1 MDEIT
6 KREII
11 MENYMHP
18 TNRKRMGE
26 DNYTKTNTSNSSCID
41 NLDIYIK
48 FKGDIIEDI
57 TFDGEACA
65 ISISATS
72 IMINNLIGK
81 TKDEALKYIHEF
93 YKMTNNEEYDAEILN
108 EGIVYSDIY
117 KQGNRKT
124 CATLPFRGL
133 EEAIQ
138 KSFEEKKS

>member
-1 MDEIT
+1 MDQET

-11 MENYMHP
+11 MENYLHP
-18 TNRKRMGE
+18 TNRKRVD
-26 DNYTKTNTSNSSCID
+26 DNNYNMVNTRNASCID

-48 FKGDIIEDI
+48 FNGDKIEDI

-81 TKDEALKYIHEF
+81 TKDEALAYIKEF
-93 YKMTNNEEYDAEILN
+93 YHMTEGQEYNEELLQ
-108 EGIVYSDIY
+108 EGIVYEDIY

-124 CATLPFRGL
+124 CATLPFRGIEKAIL
-133 EEAIQ
+133 ESL
-138 KSFEEKKS
+138 K

>member
-1 MDEIT
+1 MDEVT

-18 TNRKRMGE
+18 TNRRRT
-26 DNYTKTNTSNSSCID
+26 DDSNYTKTNTKNASCID
-41 NLDIYIK
+41 NLDIYIR
-48 FKGDIIEDI
+48 FKGNVIDDIV
-57 TFDGEACA
+57 FDGEACA

-81 TKDEALKYIHEF
+81 TKEEAIKYINNF
-93 YKMTNNEEYDAEILN
+93 YNMTNGKEYDSELVG

-133 EEAIQ
+133 EKVILESL
-138 KSFEEKKS
+138 K

>member
-1 MDEIT
+1 MDAET

-18 TNRKRMGE
+18 TNRKRMDE
-26 DNYTKTNTSNSSCID
+26 VDYTKINTNNASCID

-48 FKGDIIEDI
+48 FNKDKIEDI
-57 TFDGEACA
+57 TFEGEACA

-72 IMINNLIGK
+72 IMISNLIGK
-81 TKDEALKYIHEF
+81 TKAEALEYIHTF
-93 YKMTNNEEYDAEILN
+93 YDMTNGKAYNEELLK
-108 EGIVYSDIY
+108 EGNAYNDIY

-133 EEAIQ
+133 EKAILE
-138 KSFEEKKS
+138 SLE

>member
-1 MDEIT
+1 MDEVT

-18 TNRKRMGE
+18 TNRRRTD
-26 DNYTKTNTSNSSCID
+26 DNTYTKTNTKNASCID
-41 NLDIYIK
+41 NLDIYIR
-48 FKGDIIEDI
+48 FKGNVIDDIV
-57 TFDGEACA
+57 FDGEACA

-81 TKDEALKYIHEF
+81 TKEEAIKYINNF
-93 YKMTNNEEYDAEILN
+93 YNMTNGKDYDSELVG

-133 EEAIQ
+133 EKVILESL
-138 KSFEEKKS
+138 K

>member
-1 MDEIT
+1 MDEVT

-18 TNRKRMGE
+18 NNRRRTD
-26 DNYTKTNTSNSSCID
+26 DNTYIITNTKNASCID
-41 NLDIYIK
+41 NLDIYIR
-48 FKGDIIEDI
+48 FKGNVIDDIV
-57 TFDGEACA
+57 FDGEACA

-81 TKDEALKYIHEF
+81 TKEEAIKYINNF
-93 YKMTNNEEYDAEILN
+93 YNMTNGKEYDSELVG

-133 EEAIQ
+133 EKVILESL
-138 KSFEEKKS
+138 K

>member
-1 MDEIT
+1 MDEET

-18 TNRKRMGE
+18 TNRMRME
-26 DNYTKTNTSNSSCID
+26 ENDYTKINTNNASCID
-41 NLDIYIK
+41 NLDIYIH
-48 FKGDIIEDI
+48 FKNDKIEDI

-81 TKDEALKYIHEF
+81 TKEEALDYIHNF
-93 YKMTNNEEYDAEILN
+93 YQMTENQPYNEEILK

-133 EEAIQ
+133 EKAILESL
-138 KSFEEKKS
+138 K

>member
-1 MDEIT
+1 MDEVT

-18 TNRKRMGE
+18 TNRRRTD
-26 DNYTKTNTSNSSCID
+26 DNTYTKTNTKNASCID
-41 NLDIYIK
+41 NLDIYIR
-48 FKGDIIEDI
+48 FKGNVIDDIM
-57 TFDGEACA
+57 FDGEACA

-81 TKDEALKYIHEF
+81 TKEEAIKYINNF
-93 YKMTNNEEYDAEILN
+93 YNMTNGKDYDSDLVG

-133 EEAIQ
+133 EKVILDSL
-138 KSFEEKKS
+138 K

>member
-1 MDEIT
+1 MDEVT

-18 TNRKRMGE
+18 TNRRRTD
-26 DNYTKTNTSNSSCID
+26 DNTYTKTNTKNASCID
-41 NLDIYIK
+41 NLDIYIR
-48 FKGDIIEDI
+48 FKGNVIDDIV
-57 TFDGEACA
+57 FDGEACA

-81 TKDEALKYIHEF
+81 TKEEAIKYINNF
-93 YKMTNNEEYDAEILN
+93 YNMTNGKDYDSDLVG

-133 EEAIQ
+133 EKVILDSL
-138 KSFEEKKS
+138 K

>member
-1 MDEIT
+1 MDQET

-18 TNRKRMGE
+18 TNRIRKE
-26 DNYTKTNTSNSSCID
+26 DAGYEKINTANSSCID

-48 FKGDIIEDI
+48 FKNDVIEDI

-72 IMINNLIGK
+72 IMINQLIGK
-81 TKDEALKYIHEF
+81 TKEDAIRYIQEF
-93 YKMTNNEEYDAEILN
+93 YHMTEGEEHDAELLQ
-108 EGIVYSDIY
+108 EGIVYEDIY

-124 CATLPFRGL
+124 CATLPFRGMEKAIL
-133 EEAIQ
+133 ESLKE
-138 KSFEEKKS
+138 S